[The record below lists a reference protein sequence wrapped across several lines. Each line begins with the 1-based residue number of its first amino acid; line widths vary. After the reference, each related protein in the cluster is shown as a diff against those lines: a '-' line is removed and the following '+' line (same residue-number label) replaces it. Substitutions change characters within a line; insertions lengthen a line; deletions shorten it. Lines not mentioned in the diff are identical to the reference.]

1 LRTEEISMIGAV
13 IDGPPDEIVHW
24 KYIEEARSGETGAWR
39 EINPAVD
46 NCAAYPGVLTP
57 G

>member
-1 LRTEEISMIGAV
+1 MIGAV